1 METNQYTSSASKV
14 FYRSKKISIAMCDP
28 FKKSA
33 HLRVEE
39 DKNIADLSLYDK
51 YKQISS
57 CITL

>member
-39 DKNIADLSLYDK
+39 DKNIADLSP
-51 YKQISS
+51 
-57 CITL
+57 